1 MLSVVF
7 VDFTRLTRKLFHKS
21 YKIED
26 LLKIFEALPPTQ
38 RRTKRKKNS
47 CKLQS
52 VFLELNLL
60 LRHVEAWLGSLIS

>member
-7 VDFTRLTRKLFHKS
+7 VDFIRLTRKLFYKS

-52 VFLELNLL
+52 VFSELNLL